1 MLATTLHQRGY
12 QVIGTSRQPERYAA
26 AVPFT
31 LLPLD
36 LDDAQSVAN
45 LPALLFSKVD
55 HLGHNAVAARKNTI
69 HDYDTYRRKADAA
82 FLNDLVAHGPVM
94 DPARAYRVSQYRI
107 ADDQDIAALT
117 AQDPLVRNGVGH
129 YVHHAMLHLASR
141 A

>member
-1 MLATTLHQRGY
+1 MKNYLCQFIPPRADFLATMSADEQ
-12 QVIGTSRQPERYAA
+12 QWMAA
-26 AVPFT
+26 
-31 LLPLD
+31 
-36 LDDAQSVAN
+36 
-45 LPALLFSKVD
+45 
-55 HLGHNAVAARKNTI
+55 HG
-69 HDYDTYRRKADAA
+69 A